1 MGHLDESF
9 MEGKGKNEELGKNNT
24 FGGFGFDVCNADSCL
39 GGDTLTVKMS
49 LSASIF
55 IILKSYP

>member
-9 MEGKGKNEELGKNNT
+9 MEGQEKNEELGKNNT

-49 LSASIF
+49 LSVF
-55 IILKSYP
+55 QK